1 MSTNHDGRSP
11 RPCTIRSC
19 QPDDVA
25 TLLSLV
31 RGLAEYEHLEAYVR
45 ATEDDLRAHLFG
57 PRPSA
62 TAILAE
68 VDGVAAGFALYFPT
82 FSSFRGRQGVWLED
96 IFVRPEYRG
105 HGIGKALIATV
116 ARIAVETGSGR
127 LEWCVLDWNEPAIGF
142 YRGLGAT
149 FHHEWIISRVVD
161 DALDNLAQ
169 SGHSVP
175 APEASDAG
183 VSTR

>member
-1 MSTNHDGRSP
+1 M
-11 RPCTIRSC
+11 
-19 QPDDVA
+19 A

-62 TAILAE
+62 SAILAE
-68 VDGVAAGFALYFPT
+68 VAGVVVGFALYFPT

-105 HGIGKALIATV
+105 RGIGKALIATV
-116 ARIAVETGSGR
+116 ARIAAECGSGR

-149 FHHEWIISRVVD
+149 LHPEWIISRVGGE
-161 DALDNLAQ
+161 ALEKLAQ
-169 SGHSVP
+169 SGHAVP
-175 APEASDAG
+175 ALETSDAG
-183 VSTR
+183 VSPR